1 MGEAG
6 SGMRQTVPAEL
17 SSFVGRERE
26 LAAVAQLLAVE
37 RLVTLTGP
45 AGIGKTRL
53 AVRTVRSLTSS
64 DGIDVCWADLAR
76 LEPPRLPELEAGL
89 LAALAGREVLLVLDG
104 CEQLR
109 GRARGLAGRLLTEL
123 PGLRILATSQRR
135 LWLREEVEAAVPP
148 LSLPAAPAAAD
159 GPAGPVPV
167 AEIAGYAAV
176 RLFEERARGAD
187 PFFELTERNAGDVA
201 ALCRAL
207 DGIPGALE
215 LAAGRSHQYAPD
227 QALRRLAA
235 DPLTFLAGGA
245 GRGTRV
251 DAERSYRL
259 APPAER
265 LVRERLS
272 VFAGSFD
279 LAAAADVCGFGVLT
293 RESAAEVLRDLVP
306 GLLADGGPGRGRYR
320 LPLSVRAH
328 AARRLAHGQAGEGT
342 TAARRH
348 HERCRVVAE
357 RAAQLWREGAQ
368 GEARALALRELP
380 ELRAAMNPLSATGPA
395 AALEIAVS
403 LWFLWSA
410 CGLTEEGRRH
420 VERALALHQAPRPAR
435 ALWLAAWLVA
445 SLGESAAADPLLV
458 EAWSAAVQEGED
470 TCLAYLAHVRGTVAL
485 WEERYEDAA
494 AEFLEGLELLP
505 EEPEFGPG
513 REALRAAHTMAL
525 AHTDP
530 SSVPVEDGRPGR
542 LSGLPSGPAAGS
554 LSGPPSGLPFGPA
567 TDSPAGPLSGLPFG
581 PATGQPADSPSGPF
595 PGPPGRPRDPWARA
609 WRDFAHALVHRHAGR
624 PAAARA
630 ALLRTLATLTALGD
644 GVGQAFA
651 VELFAELEAERGRY
665 LEAARLLGC
674 VSRSRPA
681 AAPAPRAERVLRARL
696 TPEAFRS
703 ARREGAGTPLRR
715 LLPEL

>member
-1 MGEAG
+1 
-6 SGMRQTVPAEL
+6 MRQTVPAEL
-17 SSFVGRERE
+17 SSFIGRERE
-26 LAAVAQLLAVE
+26 LAAVAKLLAVE

-64 DGIDVCWADLAR
+64 DGIDVCWAEPAR
-76 LEPPRLPELEAGL
+76 MDPPRLPELEAGL
-89 LAALAGREVLLVLDG
+89 AAALAGREALLVLDG
-104 CEQLR
+104 CEQLP
-109 GRARGLAGRLLTEL
+109 GQARGLAGRLLAEL

-135 LWLREEVEAAVPP
+135 LWLREEVEVAVPP
-148 LSLPAAPAAAD
+148 LSLPPGPVAAG
-159 GPAGPVPV
+159 GPAGPAGRMPV
-167 AEIAGYAAV
+167 AEMAGYAAV

-187 PFFELTERNAGDVA
+187 PFFGLTERNAADVA

-279 LAAAADVCGFGVLT
+279 LAAAAEVCGFGVLT
-293 RESAAEVLRDLVP
+293 REGAAEVLRDLVP
-306 GLLADGGPGRGRYR
+306 GLLADGGPGRYR

-328 AARRLAHGQAGEGT
+328 AARRLAHGPAGDGT

-348 HERCRVVAE
+348 HERCRVLAE
-357 RAAQLWREGAQ
+357 KAAQLWRDGAQ
-368 GEARALALRELP
+368 REARELALRELP

-410 CGLTEEGRRH
+410 CGLSEEGRRH
-420 VERALALHQAPRPAR
+420 AERALALHPAPRPAR

-445 SLGESAAADPLLV
+445 SLGEAAAADPLLV

-494 AEFLEGLELLP
+494 GEFLEGLELLP
-505 EEPEFGPG
+505 EVPEFGPG
-513 REALRAAHTMAL
+513 REALRAAYAMAL

-530 SSVPVEDGRPGR
+530 SSVAAED
-542 LSGLPSGPAAGS
+542 
-554 LSGPPSGLPFGPA
+554 
-567 TDSPAGPLSGLPFG
+567 
-581 PATGQPADSPSGPF
+581 
-595 PGPPGRPRDPWARA
+595 GPPGSPPGHRDPWARA
-609 WRDFAHALVHRHAGR
+609 WSDFARAVVHRREGR
-624 PAAARA
+624 QAAARA
-630 ALLRTLATLTALGD
+630 ALLRALGILIGLGD

-651 VELFAELEAERGRY
+651 AELLAELEAERGRY
-665 LEAARLLGC
+665 AEAARLLGC
-674 VSRSRPA
+674 VSRTRPV

-696 TPEAFRS
+696 APEAFRE
-703 ARREGAGTPLRR
+703 ARREGSRTPLRR
-715 LLPEL
+715 LLPEP

>member
-1 MGEAG
+1 
-6 SGMRQTVPAEL
+6 MRQTVPAEL
-17 SSFVGRERE
+17 SSFIGRERE
-26 LAAVAQLLAVE
+26 LAAVAKLLAVE

-53 AVRTVRSLTSS
+53 AVRTVRSLNSS
-64 DGIDVCWADLAR
+64 EGTDVCWADLAR
-76 LEPPRLPELEAGL
+76 LDPPRLPELEAEL

-109 GRARGLAGRLLTEL
+109 GQAGGLAGRLLAVL

-135 LWLREEVEAAVPP
+135 LGLREEAASAVPP
-148 LSLPAAPAAAD
+148 LSLPAAPGAA
-159 GPAGPVPV
+159 AGPVGRMPV

-187 PFFELTERNAGDVA
+187 PFFALTERNAGAVA

-251 DAERSYRL
+251 DAERSHRL

-265 LVRERLS
+265 LLRERLS

-279 LAAAADVCGFGVLT
+279 LAAAAEVCGFGVLT
-293 RESAAEVLRDLVP
+293 RESAAEVLHDLVP
-306 GLLADGGPGRGRYR
+306 GLLADGTGPDRYR

-328 AARRLAHGQAGEGT
+328 AARLLAHGPAGEGA

-348 HERCRVVAE
+348 HERCRVLAE

-368 GEARALALRELP
+368 QEARALALRELP
-380 ELRAAMNPLSATGPA
+380 ELRVAMNPLSAAGPA

-420 VERALALHQAPRPAR
+420 VERALALHPAPRPAR

-445 SLGESAAADPLLV
+445 SLGEAAAADPLLV

-505 EEPEFGPG
+505 EQPEFGPG

-530 SSVPVEDGRPGR
+530 ASVPVEAGP
-542 LSGLPSGPAAGS
+542 SGLPSALPGD
-554 LSGPPSGLPFGPA
+554 PPSGLPGGPW
-567 TDSPAGPLSGLPFG
+567 SGLPSDLLGG
-581 PATGQPADSPSGPF
+581 PHSGP
-595 PGPPGRPRDPWARA
+595 PRGPRAGAGDPWACA
-609 WRDFAHALVHRHAGR
+609 WSEFSHAMVHRHGGR
-624 PAAARA
+624 PAEARA
-630 ALLRTLATLTALGD
+630 ALLRTLRTLLALGD

-651 VELFAELEAERGRY
+651 VEVLAELEADRGRFA
-665 LEAARLLGC
+665 EAARLLGC
-674 VSRSRPA
+674 VSRTRPA

-703 ARREGAGTPLRR
+703 ALREGARTPLHR

>member
-1 MGEAG
+1 
-6 SGMRQTVPAEL
+6 MRQTVPAEL
-17 SSFVGRERE
+17 SSFIGRERE
-26 LAAVAQLLAVE
+26 TAAVAKLLAGE

-53 AVRTVRSLTSS
+53 AVRTVRSLTGS
-64 DGIDVCWADLAR
+64 DGIDARWVDLAR
-76 LEPPRLPELEAGL
+76 PAPRRLPELEGEL
-89 LAALAGREVLLVLDG
+89 LAALAGREALLVLDG
-104 CEQLR
+104 CEQL
-109 GRARGLAGRLLTEL
+109 GRQAGALAGRLLARL

-135 LWLREEVEAAVPP
+135 LGLREEAASAVPP
-148 LSLPAAPAAAD
+148 LSLPAAPLDAARRM
-159 GPAGPVPV
+159 PV

-176 RLFEERARGAD
+176 RLYEERARGAD
-187 PFFELTERNAGDVA
+187 PFFELTERNAGAVA

-215 LAAGRSHQYAPD
+215 LAAGRAHQYAPG

-265 LVRERLS
+265 LLRERLS

-279 LAAAADVCGFGVLT
+279 PAAAAEVCGFGALT
-293 RESAAEVLRDLVP
+293 REDAAEALRDLAP
-306 GLLADGGPGRGRYR
+306 ALLADGGPGRYR

-328 AARRLAHGQAGEGT
+328 AARLLAHGPAGDGA

-348 HERCRVVAE
+348 HERCRVLAE
-357 RAAQLWREGAQ
+357 RAGQLWREGAQ
-368 GEARALALRELP
+368 REARALAVRELP
-380 ELRAAMNPLSATGPA
+380 ELRVAMNPLSAPGPA

-410 CGLTEEGRRH
+410 CGLMEEGRRH
-420 VERALALHQAPRPAR
+420 VERALALHPAPRPAR

-445 SLGESAAADPLLV
+445 SCGEADGAAPPATSGRGDPQLV

-470 TCLAYLAHVRGTVAL
+470 TCLAYLAHVRGTIAL
-485 WEERYEDAA
+485 WEDRYEDAA
-494 AEFLEGLELLP
+494 AEYRDGLELLP
-505 EEPEFGPG
+505 GEPEFGPG

-525 AHTDP
+525 AYTDP
-530 SSVPVEDGRPGR
+530 ASVPVEEGLSVGRPG
-542 LSGLPSGPAAGS
+542 GPADPSG
-554 LSGPPSGLPFGPA
+554 GPA
-567 TDSPAGPLSGLPFG
+567 
-581 PATGQPADSPSGPF
+581 
-595 PGPPGRPRDPWARA
+595 DPWAGS
-609 WRDFAHALVHRHAGR
+609 WTGFAHALVHRHEGR

-630 ALLRTLATLTALGD
+630 GLLHALRTQLALGD
-644 GVGQAFA
+644 HLGQAFSA
-651 VELFAELEAERGRY
+651 ALLAELEADQGHY
-665 LEAARLLGC
+665 VEAARLLGS
-674 VSRSRPA
+674 VARTRPPA
-681 AAPAPRAERVLRARL
+681 ARAPRAEGLLRARL

-703 ARREGAGTPLRR
+703 AYREGSRTPLHR

>member
-1 MGEAG
+1 
-6 SGMRQTVPAEL
+6 MRQTVPAEL
-17 SSFVGRERE
+17 SSFIGRERE
-26 LAAVAQLLAVE
+26 LAAVAKLLAVE

-64 DGIDVCWADLAR
+64 DGIDVCWAEPVR
-76 LEPPRLPELEAGL
+76 LDPTRLPELEAGL
-89 LAALAGREVLLVLDG
+89 AAALTGREVLLVLDG
-104 CEQLR
+104 CEQLPEQ
-109 GRARGLAGRLLTEL
+109 ARGLAGRLLAEL

-135 LWLREEVEAAVPP
+135 LWLRGEVEVAVPP
-148 LSLPAAPAAAD
+148 LSLPPGPVAAGGPT
-159 GPAGPVPV
+159 GPARRMPV

-187 PFFELTERNAGDVA
+187 PFFGLTERNAADVA

-279 LAAAADVCGFGVLT
+279 LAAAAEVCGFGVLT
-293 RESAAEVLRDLVP
+293 REGAAEVLRDLVP
-306 GLLADGGPGRGRYR
+306 GLLVDGGPGRYR

-328 AARRLAHGQAGEGT
+328 AARRLAHGPAGDGA

-348 HERCRVVAE
+348 HERCRVLAE
-357 RAAQLWREGAQ
+357 KAAQLWRDGAQ
-368 GEARALALRELP
+368 REARELALRELP

-420 VERALALHQAPRPAR
+420 VERALALHPAPRPAR

-445 SLGESAAADPLLV
+445 SRGEASAADPLLV

-494 AEFLEGLELLP
+494 GEFLEGLELLP
-505 EEPEFGPG
+505 EVAEFGPG

-530 SSVPVEDGRPGR
+530 SSVPAED
-542 LSGLPSGPAAGS
+542 
-554 LSGPPSGLPFGPA
+554 
-567 TDSPAGPLSGLPFG
+567 T
-581 PATGQPADSPSGPF
+581 
-595 PGPPGRPRDPWARA
+595 PPGRPPGPPPGPTGRSADPWARA
-609 WRDFAHALVHRHAGR
+609 WSDFARAVVHRREGHE
-624 PAAARA
+624 AAARA
-630 ALLRTLATLTALGD
+630 ALLRALRALIALGD

-651 VELFAELEAERGRY
+651 AESLAELEADRGRY
-665 LEAARLLGC
+665 AEAARLLGC
-674 VSRSRPA
+674 VSRTRPA

-696 TPEAFRS
+696 APEAFRS
-703 ARREGAGTPLRR
+703 ALREGARTPLLS
-715 LLPEL
+715 LLPDP